1 MRIVEC
7 DGAVRLG
14 VAVTTNTEPTEVNV
28 ESCAL
33 RKLRDICGNCRGLAR
48 LILPCGGTPT
58 PLQRSRRQLSLGRV
72 VSEYILTNTNI
83 PTIAI
88 N

>member
-1 MRIVEC
+1 MRTCIHAIVII
-7 DGAVRLG
+7 
-14 VAVTTNTEPTEVNV
+14 
-28 ESCAL
+28 L
-33 RKLRDICGNCRGLAR
+33 RFCS
-48 LILPCGGTPT
+48 PY

-83 PTIAI
+83 PTIVTTNTEPTEVNVENCGWRASTRK